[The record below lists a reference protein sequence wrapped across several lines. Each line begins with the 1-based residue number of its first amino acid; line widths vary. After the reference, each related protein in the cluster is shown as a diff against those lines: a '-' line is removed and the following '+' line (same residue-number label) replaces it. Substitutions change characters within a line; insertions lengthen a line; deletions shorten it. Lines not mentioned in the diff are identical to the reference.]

1 MPARALRM
9 IGIGQTFGDNALEVR
24 IDHGAVKR
32 PPLTDD
38 AVGER
43 DPALGWAFGGW
54 AGCGVRPC
62 TDAIKFF
69 TRRPTCD
76 LWRLKF
82 RERRVRVTIDQ
93 GNDGRRLP

>member
-1 MPARALRM
+1 M

-54 AGCGVRPC
+54 AGCWRP
-62 TDAIKFF
+62 AVSH
-69 TRRPTCD
+69 RRNKIFHQASNM
-76 LWRLKF
+76 RLMAF
-82 RERRVRVTIDQ
+82 EI
-93 GNDGRRLP
+93 P